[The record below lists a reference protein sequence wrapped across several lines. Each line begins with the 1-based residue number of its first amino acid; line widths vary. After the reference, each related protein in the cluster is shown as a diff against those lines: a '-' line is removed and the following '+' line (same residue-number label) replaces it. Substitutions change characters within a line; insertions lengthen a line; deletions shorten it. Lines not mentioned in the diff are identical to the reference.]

1 MAKSSKTASASK
13 RLSQAGSATAKS
25 SPTKAGDTTSTA
37 DIQRQIDEL
46 DRQLLS
52 IAEER
57 CTLVQSLAKAEPA
70 SAISRMSIAS
80 ENVNRV
86 AVKAAR
92 IEDKI
97 HSDQKQSILRHVASV
112 CLATVQK
119 TRVAF
124 LGPEHSY
131 SHLAAIKFFGEGAT
145 FAPVSTIAAVFDS
158 VSRNEAIAGIVPI
171 ENSTDGGIV
180 DTLSMFVRRKMHVCG
195 EVLVPIHH
203 NLLSRTPRH
212 QITEIYSKPQ
222 ALSQCRNWLSN
233 HLPNARLIDM
243 SSTTAAARL
252 AADRPGAAA
261 VASIEAA
268 REFSLDIVDA
278 NIEDNPNNVTRFAV
292 LGREQPPP
300 SKDDKTA
307 ILFQV
312 CHEPGA
318 LADAMTI
325 FKKAKL
331 NLTWIES
338 FPIPERRSEYV
349 FFIELT
355 GHQAEEN
362 VANAIAALAKRSERL
377 DVLGSYPRA
386 ELSTQ
391 A

>member
-1 MAKSSKTASASK
+1 MAKSSK
-13 RLSQAGSATAKS
+13 S
-25 SPTKAGDTTSTA
+25 SPSSD
-37 DIQRQIDEL
+37 DLQRQVDEL
-46 DRQLLS
+46 DRQLLG

-57 CTLVQSLAKAEPA
+57 CVLVQALAKTDPQGAVARMSTA
-70 SAISRMSIAS
+70 SASANRIAI
-80 ENVNRV
+80 
-86 AVKAAR
+86 KAAR
-92 IEDKI
+92 IKDRI
-97 HSDQKQSILRHVASV
+97 HSDQKQALLRHVASV
-112 CLATVQK
+112 CLATIQK

-131 SHLAAIKFFGEGAT
+131 SHLAAIKYFGEGAT
-145 FAPVSTIAAVFDS
+145 FAPVTTIAAVFDS
-158 VSRNEAIAGIVPI
+158 VSRNEAMAGIVPI

-203 NLLSRTPRH
+203 NLLSRTPRE

-252 AADRPGAAA
+252 AADRVGAAA

-268 REFSLDIVDA
+268 REFSLDVIDA

-292 LGREQPPP
+292 LGREQPAPT
-300 SKDDKTA
+300 KDDKTA

-312 CHEPGA
+312 HHEPGA

-355 GHQAEEN
+355 GHQAEKN
-362 VANAIAALAKRSERL
+362 VADAIAVLGKRAERL

-386 ELSTQ
+386 EL
-391 A
+391 